1 MASVSI
7 YSLQYAVL
15 ELKLKDLCNSLLLN
29 CFRNHAAGNKR
40 KKYEN
45 DTMWISW
52 KMMFREGGYAYIA
65 FGVERE
71 AVHKFQISFSEA

>member
-1 MASVSI
+1 VASVSI

-15 ELKLKDLCNSLLLN
+15 ELKLKDLCNSLLLD